1 MKRTNIIIG
10 FLSYALLALILIVC
24 GWMLAALLLLLIYG
38 IVLLLY
44 KRNKK
49 AQWLIDGDP
58 SDKETLDT
66 LIEQYGQPDDVV
78 VIDASRANEPF
89 GVILIYS
96 SGRFLIAAGK
106 RIPFDSITGISS
118 KNSATPYTVGQFQIL
133 INTNDKQLGS
143 LHLNAGYDAQFAT
156 EAATQVLHALKKKS
170 LFL

>member
-24 GWMLAALLLLLIYG
+24 GWWLAALLLLLIYG

-66 LIEQYGQPDDVV
+66 LIAQYGQPDDVV

-96 SGRFLIAAGK
+96 SAVSSSPQASASPSTALRASRP
-106 RIPFDSITGISS
+106 RILPRPIPLDNIRSS
-118 KNSATPYTVGQFQIL
+118 STPMTNSWARCT
-133 INTNDKQLGS
+133 S
-143 LHLNAGYDAQFAT
+143 
-156 EAATQVLHALKKKS
+156 TQAMMSASPQRPPHKS
-170 LFL
+170 CMR

>member
-1 MKRTNIIIG
+1 MKRTNLIIG

-24 GWMLAALLLLLIYG
+24 GWWLAALLLLLIYG

-44 KRNKK
+44 KRSKK

-66 LIEQYGQPDDVV
+66 LIAQYGQPDDVV
-78 VIDASRANEPF
+78 VIDPSRANEPF

-96 SGRFLIAAGK
+96 AGRFLIAAGK
-106 RIPFDSITGISS
+106 RIPFDSITSISA
-118 KNSATPYTVGQFQIL
+118 KNSL
-133 INTNDKQLGS
+133 INTNDKLLGT

-156 EAATQVLHALKKKS
+156 NAATQVLHALK
-170 LFL
+170 

>member
-10 FLSYALLALILIVC
+10 FLSYALLTLILIVC
-24 GWMLAALLLLLIYG
+24 GWWLTALLLLLIYG

-66 LIEQYGQPDDVV
+66 LIAQYGQPDDVV

-118 KNSATPYTVGQFQIL
+118 KNSATHTVGQYQIL
-133 INTNDKQLGS
+133 INTNDKQLGT
-143 LHLNAGYDAQFAT
+143 LHLNAGYDERFST
-156 EAATQVLHALKKKS
+156 EAATQVLHALK
-170 LFL
+170 

>member
-1 MKRTNIIIG
+1 MKRTNLIIG

-24 GWMLAALLLLLIYG
+24 GWWLAALLLLLIYG

-44 KRNKK
+44 KRSKK

-66 LIEQYGQPDDVV
+66 LIAQYGQPDDVV
-78 VIDASRANEPF
+78 VIDPSRANEPF

-96 SGRFLIAAGK
+96 A
-106 RIPFDSITGISS
+106 IPFDSITSISA
-118 KNSATPYTVGQFQIL
+118 KNSATPYTVGQYQIL
-133 INTNDKQLGS
+133 INTNDKLLGT

-156 EAATQVLHALKKKS
+156 NAATQVLHALK
-170 LFL
+170 